1 MASRAREL
9 LDRSR
14 VLLDRS
20 RVAAAQFL
28 TAPPKHPGHAPAAGP
43 AFVELTRP
51 EPVAAPSGE
60 GVLAEICASVA
71 LRDLN
76 LLDQLLARLEE
87 LEAEEEDHHRLAELY
102 QLDHL
107 ATRLRRNAEN
117 LRVLA
122 GQDTADDAARA
133 TSVLDL
139 MRAAMSS
146 INHYAR
152 ITIGRVV
159 NLGVVGFAAED
170 LGRVLAELFD
180 NAANQSSPSSPVHV
194 SAHLTEQGSVLV
206 RIEDEGIGIPADRIG
221 DLNAR
226 LAAGGDLDDA
236 SARHMGLAVVAR
248 LAARHGVTVRLD
260 RRSPHG
266 TVATVLLPTGIVT
279 EHAEHAWSGTRTVF
293 GAGVRVA
300 EPPARGGAPD
310 DTVFGAGGRVA
321 EPPARGG
328 APDGAV
334 TAEPATAGNGREPAT
349 VGGLPR
355 RRAGTFSPG
364 TPEPLA
370 PRKPSPRPRPVA
382 EGTVGGTTANGLP
395 RRVPGSIRAAA
406 PEPPP
411 PPPPA
416 ADTAGHEQ
424 LLADLGAFA
433 DGEQAALAE
442 HRTRQDET
450 PGGTAS

>member
-28 TAPPKHPGHAPAAGP
+28 TAPPKHPAYPAAPAAGP
-43 AFVELTRP
+43 AITELSRP
-51 EPVAAPSGE
+51 VPATAPAGE

-87 LEAEEEDHHRLAELY
+87 LEAGEEDHHRLAELY

-139 MRAAMSS
+139 MREAMSS

-221 DLNAR
+221 DLNVR

-236 SARHMGLAVVAR
+236 AARHMGLAVVAR

-260 RRSPHG
+260 RRSPNG
-266 TVATVLLPTGIVT
+266 TVATVLLPTGVVT
-279 EHAEHAWSGTRTVF
+279 ELAEHAWSGTRTVTIEPVKA
-293 GAGVRVA
+293 GA
-300 EPPARGGAPD
+300 
-310 DTVFGAGGRVA
+310 
-321 EPPARGG
+321 
-328 APDGAV
+328 
-334 TAEPATAGNGREPAT
+334 GREPAA

-355 RRAGTFSPG
+355 RRSGTRPREQQ
-364 TPEPLA
+364 EPP
-370 PRKPSPRPRPVA
+370 PRKPSPRPRPVERA
-382 EGTVGGTTANGLP
+382 VGGTTANGLP
-395 RRVPGSIRAAA
+395 RRVPGSIRGAA

-411 PPPPA
+411 PPPPPA
-416 ADTAGHEQ
+416 RDTAASGHER

-442 HRTRQDET
+442 NRTRQDET
-450 PGGTAS
+450 PGGTAR

>member
-28 TAPPKHPGHAPAAGP
+28 TAPPKHPLYPAAPAAGP
-43 AFVELTRP
+43 AIAELP
-51 EPVAAPSGE
+51 VAVAAPAGE

-87 LEAEEEDHHRLAELY
+87 LEAGEEDHHRLAELY

-122 GQDTADDAARA
+122 GQDTAGGAVRA

-139 MRAAMSS
+139 VREAMSS

-206 RIEDEGIGIPADRIG
+206 RIEDEGIGIPADRVG

-236 SARHMGLAVVAR
+236 AARHMGLAVVAR

-260 RRSPHG
+260 RRTPRG
-266 TVATVLLPTGIVT
+266 TVATVLLPTGVVT
-279 EHAEHAWSGTRTVF
+279 ELAEPAWSGTRTVF
-293 GAGVRVA
+293 SSGVRVA
-300 EPPARGGAPD
+300 EPP
-310 DTVFGAGGRVA
+310 T
-321 EPPARGG
+321 RGG

-334 TAEPATAGNGREPAT
+334 TIEPAGVVREPAG

-355 RRAGTFSPG
+355 RRSGTLPREER
-364 TPEPLA
+364 EPA
-370 PRKPSPRPRPVA
+370 PRKPSPRPHPVERA
-382 EGTVGGTTANGLP
+382 AGGTTPNGLP
-395 RRVPGSIRAAA
+395 RRVPGSIRGAA

-416 ADTAGHEQ
+416 RETAASGHER

-442 HRTRQDET
+442 RRTRQDET
-450 PGGTAS
+450 PGGTAR

>member
-28 TAPPKHPGHAPAAGP
+28 TAPPKHPGYTPAAGP
-43 AFVELTRP
+43 ALAALTPPVTVP
-51 EPVAAPSGE
+51 EATTDDA
-60 GVLAEICASVA
+60 VLAEICASVA

-87 LEAEEEDHHRLAELY
+87 LEAGEEDHHRLAELY

-122 GQDTADDAARA
+122 GQETTDDAARA
-133 TSVLDL
+133 TSVLDV

-146 INHYAR
+146 IDHYAR
-152 ITIGRVV
+152 ITIGRTV

-180 NAANQSSPSSPVHV
+180 NAANQSSPSSPVNV

-206 RIEDEGIGIPADRIG
+206 RIEDEGIGIPADRIDG
-221 DLNAR
+221 LNAR
-226 LAAGGDLDDA
+226 LAAGGELDDA
-236 SARHMGLAVVAR
+236 AARHMGLAVVSR
-248 LAARHGVTVRLD
+248 LAARHDVTVRLD

-279 EHAEHAWSGTRTVF
+279 ELAENAWSGTRTVT
-293 GAGVRVA
+293 V
-300 EPPARGGAPD
+300 EP
-310 DTVFGAGGRVA
+310 VK
-321 EPPARGG
+321 
-328 APDGAV
+328 APDG
-334 TAEPATAGNGREPAT
+334 EPAA
-349 VGGLPR
+349 VGGPPR
-355 RRAGTFSPG
+355 RRPGTFPRE
-364 TPEPLA
+364 EPVTA
-370 PRKPSPRPRPVA
+370 IPRKPTPRPRPV
-382 EGTVGGTTANGLP
+382 EQTGGTTANGLP
-395 RRVPGSIRAAA
+395 RRVPGSIRGAA

-411 PPPPA
+411 PPPAPA
-416 ADTAGHEQ
+416 SPGSGHDQ

-433 DGEQAALAE
+433 DGERAALAE
-442 HRTRQDET
+442 NRSQQDET

>member
-28 TAPPKHPGHAPAAGP
+28 TAPPKHPGYAPAPGP
-43 AFVELTRP
+43 AIAQLTP
-51 EPVAAPSGE
+51 PVAASASSSDDA
-60 GVLAEICASVA
+60 VLAEICASVA

-87 LEAEEEDHHRLAELY
+87 LEAGEEDHHRLAELY

-122 GQDTADDAARA
+122 GQETADDAARA
-133 TSVLDL
+133 TSVLDV

-146 INHYAR
+146 IDHYAR

-180 NAANQSSPSSPVHV
+180 NAANQSSPSSPVNV

-206 RIEDEGIGIPADRIG
+206 RIEDEGIGIPADRIDG
-221 DLNAR
+221 LNAR

-236 SARHMGLAVVAR
+236 AARHMGLAVVSR
-248 LAARHGVTVRLD
+248 LAARHDFTVRLD

-279 EHAEHAWSGTRTVF
+279 ELAENAWSGTRTVTVEPVKAP
-293 GAGVRVA
+293 AG
-300 EPPARGGAPD
+300 
-310 DTVFGAGGRVA
+310 
-321 EPPARGG
+321 
-328 APDGAV
+328 
-334 TAEPATAGNGREPAT
+334 EPAS

-355 RRAGTFSPG
+355 RRPGTFPKE
-364 TPEPLA
+364 EPVRA
-370 PRKPSPRPRPVA
+370 VPRKPSPRPRPL
-382 EGTVGGTTANGLP
+382 EQTGGTTANGLP
-395 RRVPGSIRAAA
+395 RRVPGSIRGAA

-411 PPPPA
+411 PPPAAEPA
-416 ADTAGHEQ
+416 ANGHEQ

-433 DGEQAALAE
+433 DGERAALAE
-442 HRTRQDET
+442 NHRAQQDET

>member
-28 TAPPKHPGHAPAAGP
+28 TAPPKHPGYAPPAGP
-43 AFVELTRP
+43 AITELP
-51 EPVAAPSGE
+51 PPVAPGGE

-87 LEAEEEDHHRLAELY
+87 LEAGEEDHHRLAELY

-206 RIEDEGIGIPADRIG
+206 RIEDEGIGIPADRVG

-266 TVATVLLPTGIVT
+266 TVATVLLPTGVVT
-279 EHAEHAWSGTRTVF
+279 ELAEHAWSGTRTVS
-293 GAGVRVA
+293 V
-300 EPPARGGAPD
+300 
-310 DTVFGAGGRVA
+310 
-321 EPPARGG
+321 RGG
-328 APDGAV
+328 APDGA
-334 TAEPATAGNGREPAT
+334 AAGEPGQGGHEPAAT
-349 VGGLPR
+349 GELPR
-355 RRAGTFSPG
+355 RRGRD
-364 TPEPLA
+364 EPA
-370 PRKPSPRPRPVA
+370 PAPLRPTPRPRPVERA
-382 EGTVGGTTANGLP
+382 VGGTTANGLP
-395 RRVPGSIRAAA
+395 RRVPGSIRGAA
-406 PEPPP
+406 PEPAPPP
-411 PPPPA
+411 PPPPGDGPA
-416 ADTAGHEQ
+416 AGHEQ

-450 PGGTAS
+450 PGGTTR

>member
-20 RVAAAQFL
+20 RVAAAQYL
-28 TAPPKHPGHAPAAGP
+28 TAPPKHPQHGAPGYAPAEYVPAAGP
-43 AFVELTRP
+43 AIAELSRP
-51 EPVAAPSGE
+51 GASPTAGEP
-60 GVLAEICASVA
+60 VLAEICASVA

-87 LEAEEEDHHRLAELY
+87 LEAGEEDHHRLAELY

-117 LRVLA
+117 LRVLS
-122 GQDTADDAARA
+122 GQESADDAARA
-133 TSVLDL
+133 TSLLDL
-139 MRAAMSS
+139 MREAMSS
-146 INHYAR
+146 IDHYAR

-206 RIEDEGIGIPADRIG
+206 RVEDEGIGIPAERISG
-221 DLNAR
+221 LNTR
-226 LAAGGDLDDA
+226 LAAGGELDHGA
-236 SARHMGLAVVAR
+236 ARHMGLAVVAR
-248 LAARHGVTVRLD
+248 LAARHDVTVRLD

-279 EHAEHAWSGTRTVF
+279 EPAERAWSGTRTV
-293 GAGVRVA
+293 
-300 EPPARGGAPD
+300 
-310 DTVFGAGGRVA
+310 
-321 EPPARGG
+321 
-328 APDGAV
+328 
-334 TAEPATAGNGREPAT
+334 TAEPAAAAETNGEPVTA
-349 VGGLPR
+349 GGLPR
-355 RRAGTFSPG
+355 RRPG
-364 TPEPLA
+364 AFPREEPAAPAARTPA
-370 PRKPSPRPRPVA
+370 PRPRPV
-382 EGTVGGTTANGLP
+382 EQPSGGTTANGLP
-395 RRVPGSIRAAA
+395 RRVPGSIRGAA

-411 PPPPA
+411 PPPA
-416 ADTAGHEQ
+416 T
-424 LLADLGAFA
+424 GA
-433 DGEQAALAE
+433 
-442 HRTRQDET
+442 
-450 PGGTAS
+450 

>member
-1 MASRAREL
+1 MVSRARDI

-28 TAPPKHPGHAPAAGP
+28 TAPPKHPQSGAPEYAPAPGP
-43 AFVELTRP
+43 AIAELSRP
-51 EPVAAPSGE
+51 EAPSPAAE
-60 GVLAEICASVA
+60 AVLAEICASVA

-76 LLDQLLARLEE
+76 LLDQLLARLED
-87 LEAEEEDHHRLAELY
+87 LESGEEDHHRLAELY

-122 GQDTADDAARA
+122 GQETADAAARA
-133 TSVLDL
+133 TSLLDL
-139 MRAAMSS
+139 MREAMSS
-146 INHYAR
+146 IDHYAR

-180 NAANQSSPSSPVHV
+180 NAANQSSPSSPVHI

-206 RIEDEGIGIPADRIG
+206 RIEDEGIGIPAERVAG
-221 DLNAR
+221 LNTR

-236 SARHMGLAVVAR
+236 AARHMGLAVVAR
-248 LAARHGVTVRLD
+248 LAARHDVTVRLD

-279 EHAEHAWSGTRTVF
+279 ELAENAWSGTRTVTVEPVKADDDERVVI
-293 GAGVRVA
+293 AG
-300 EPPARGGAPD
+300 
-310 DTVFGAGGRVA
+310 T
-321 EPPARGG
+321 
-328 APDGAV
+328 
-334 TAEPATAGNGREPAT
+334 
-349 VGGLPR
+349 LPR
-355 RRAGTFSPG
+355 RRPG
-364 TPEPLA
+364 AFPREEPA
-370 PRKPSPRPRPVA
+370 APVPRKPSPRPRPA
-382 EGTVGGTTANGLP
+382 GPGGGVTANGLP
-395 RRVPGSIRAAA
+395 RRVPGSIRGAA

-411 PPPPA
+411 PPPAPA
-416 ADTAGHEQ
+416 EDRGHEQ
-424 LLADLGAFA
+424 LLADLGAFTE
-433 DGEQAALAE
+433 GEQAALADNRFP
-442 HRTRQDET
+442 HDET
-450 PGGTAS
+450 PGGPTP

>member
-28 TAPPKHPGHAPAAGP
+28 TAPPKHPGYPAAPPAGP
-43 AFVELTRP
+43 AYVELTRP

-87 LEAEEEDHHRLAELY
+87 LEAGEEDHHRLAELY

-139 MRAAMSS
+139 MREAMSS

-159 NLGVVGFAAED
+159 NLGIVGFAAED

-206 RIEDEGIGIPADRIG
+206 RIEDEGIGIPAERIG

-236 SARHMGLAVVAR
+236 AARHMGLAVVAR
-248 LAARHGVTVRLD
+248 LAARHDVTVRLA

-279 EHAEHAWSGTRTVF
+279 EIAEHAWSGTRTVTF
-293 GAGVRVA
+293 
-300 EPPARGGAPD
+300 EPVKPA
-310 DTVFGAGGRVA
+310 AGGEPVA
-321 EPPARGG
+321 VG
-328 APDGAV
+328 A
-334 TAEPATAGNGREPAT
+334 
-349 VGGLPR
+349 LPR
-355 RRAGTFSPG
+355 RRPG
-364 TPEPLA
+364 AVPRETPA
-370 PRKPSPRPRPVA
+370 PRKPSPRPRPVERA
-382 EGTVGGTTANGLP
+382 AGGTTPSGLP
-395 RRVPGSIRAAA
+395 RRVPGSIRGAA

-411 PPPPA
+411 PPPSPPA
-416 ADTAGHEQ
+416 EDTTGHDR

-433 DGEQAALAE
+433 DGERAALAE
-442 HRTRQDET
+442 NHRAQQDET

>member
-20 RVAAAQFL
+20 RVAAAQYL
-28 TAPPKHPGHAPAAGP
+28 TAPPKHPGYAPAPAAGP

-51 EPVAAPSGE
+51 EPVAAPSGD

-87 LEAEEEDHHRLAELY
+87 LEAGEEDHHRLAELY

-139 MRAAMSS
+139 MREAMSS

-236 SARHMGLAVVAR
+236 AARHMGLAVVAR

-266 TVATVLLPTGIVT
+266 TVATVLLPTGVVT
-279 EHAEHAWSGTRTVF
+279 ELADHAWSGTRTVTVEPVEA
-293 GAGVRVA
+293 GAGA
-300 EPPARGGAPD
+300 
-310 DTVFGAGGRVA
+310 
-321 EPPARGG
+321 
-328 APDGAV
+328 
-334 TAEPATAGNGREPAT
+334 GREPAT

-355 RRAGTFSPG
+355 RRAGTFPRETSA
-364 TPEPLA
+364 PLT
-370 PRKPSPRPRPVA
+370 PRKPSPLPRPVA
-382 EGTVGGTTANGLP
+382 GTVGGITANGLP
-395 RRVPGSIRAAA
+395 RRVPGSIRGAA

-411 PPPPA
+411 APPPPSG
-416 ADTAGHEQ
+416 DPAGHER

-433 DGEQAALAE
+433 DGERAALAE
-442 HRTRQDET
+442 NRTRQDET
-450 PGGTAS
+450 PGGTAP

>member
-20 RVAAAQFL
+20 RVAAAQYL

-43 AFVELTRP
+43 AIAQLTP
-51 EPVAAPSGE
+51 PVVAGPAPADDA
-60 GVLAEICASVA
+60 VLAEICASVA

-87 LEAEEEDHHRLAELY
+87 LEAGEEDHHRLAELY

-122 GQDTADDAARA
+122 GQETADDAARA
-133 TSVLDL
+133 TTVLDV

-146 INHYAR
+146 IDHYAR

-180 NAANQSSPSSPVHV
+180 NAANQSSPSSPVNV

-206 RIEDEGIGIPADRIG
+206 RIEDEGIGIPADRIDG
-221 DLNAR
+221 LNAR

-236 SARHMGLAVVAR
+236 AARHMGLAVVSR
-248 LAARHGVTVRLD
+248 LAARHEVTVRLD

-279 EHAEHAWSGTRTVF
+279 ELAENAWSGTRTVT
-293 GAGVRVA
+293 V
-300 EPPARGGAPD
+300 EPVPAPEG
-310 DTVFGAGGRVA
+310 
-321 EPPARGG
+321 
-328 APDGAV
+328 
-334 TAEPATAGNGREPAT
+334 EPAA

-355 RRAGTFSPG
+355 RRPG
-364 TPEPLA
+364 AFPAAEEPVRA
-370 PRKPSPRPRPVA
+370 VPRKPSPRPRPL
-382 EGTVGGTTANGLP
+382 ETGGTTANGLP
-395 RRVPGSIRAAA
+395 RRVPGSIRGAA

-411 PPPPA
+411 PPPAAEPA
-416 ADTAGHEQ
+416 ANGHEQ

-433 DGEQAALAE
+433 DGERAALAE
-442 HRTRQDET
+442 NHRAQQDET

>member
-28 TAPPKHPGHAPAAGP
+28 TAPPKHPGYPAAPAAGP

-51 EPVAAPSGE
+51 APVAAPSGE

-76 LLDQLLARLEE
+76 LVDQLLARLEE
-87 LEAEEEDHHRLAELY
+87 LEAGEEDHHRLAELY

-122 GQDTADDAARA
+122 GQDTTDDAARA

-139 MRAAMSS
+139 MREAMSS

-159 NLGVVGFAAED
+159 NLGIVGFAAED

-206 RIEDEGIGIPADRIG
+206 RIEDEGIGIPADRVG

-236 SARHMGLAVVAR
+236 AARHMGLAVVAR

-279 EHAEHAWSGTRTVF
+279 ELAEHAWSGTRTVTF
-293 GAGVRVA
+293 EPVKVGASGEPVA
-300 EPPARGGAPD
+300 
-310 DTVFGAGGRVA
+310 
-321 EPPARGG
+321 
-328 APDGAV
+328 
-334 TAEPATAGNGREPAT
+334 

-355 RRAGTFSPG
+355 RRPG
-364 TPEPLA
+364 AFPRETPV
-370 PRKPSPRPRPVA
+370 PRKPSPRPRPVERA
-382 EGTVGGTTANGLP
+382 AGGTTPSGLP
-395 RRVPGSIRAAA
+395 RRVPGSIRGAA

-411 PPPPA
+411 PPPPGR
-416 ADTAGHEQ
+416 DTSASGHER

-433 DGEQAALAE
+433 DGERAALAE
-442 HRTRQDET
+442 NRTQQDET
-450 PGGTAS
+450 PGGTTS

>member
-20 RVAAAQFL
+20 RVAAAQYL
-28 TAPPKHPGHAPAAGP
+28 TAPPKHPGHLPPAGP

-51 EPVAAPSGE
+51 EPVAAPAGE

-87 LEAEEEDHHRLAELY
+87 LEAGEEDHHRLAELY

-122 GQDTADDAARA
+122 GQDTAGDAARA

-139 MRAAMSS
+139 MREAMSS

-221 DLNAR
+221 DLNER

-248 LAARHGVTVRLD
+248 LAARHGATVRLD

-266 TVATVLLPTGIVT
+266 TVATVLLPTGVVT
-279 EHAEHAWSGTRTVF
+279 ELAEHAWSGTRTVAVEPVKS
-293 GAGVRVA
+293 GA
-300 EPPARGGAPD
+300 
-310 DTVFGAGGRVA
+310 
-321 EPPARGG
+321 
-328 APDGAV
+328 
-334 TAEPATAGNGREPAT
+334 GREPTT

-355 RRAGTFSPG
+355 RRAGAFPRE
-364 TPEPLA
+364 TPEPVA
-370 PRKPSPRPRPVA
+370 VRKPSPRPRPVEA
-382 EGTVGGTTANGLP
+382 TAGGTTANGLP
-395 RRVPGSIRAAA
+395 RRVPGSIRGAA

-411 PPPPA
+411 PPPSPPA
-416 ADTAGHEQ
+416 EGAAGHER

-442 HRTRQDET
+442 NRTRQDET
-450 PGGTAS
+450 PGGTAR

>member
-20 RVAAAQFL
+20 RVAAAQYL
-28 TAPPKHPGHAPAAGP
+28 TAPPKHPVQTPAAGP
-43 AFVELTRP
+43 ALAQLP
-51 EPVAAPSGE
+51 PPAPVAVPEAPADDA
-60 GVLAEICASVA
+60 VLAEICASVA

-87 LEAEEEDHHRLAELY
+87 LEAGEEDHHRLAELY

-122 GQDTADDAARA
+122 GQETADDAARA
-133 TSVLDL
+133 TSLLDV

-146 INHYAR
+146 IDHYAR

-180 NAANQSSPSSPVHV
+180 NAANQSSPSSPVNV

-206 RIEDEGIGIPADRIG
+206 RIEDEGIGIPADRVDG
-221 DLNAR
+221 LNAR
-226 LAAGGDLDDA
+226 LAAGGELDDA
-236 SARHMGLAVVAR
+236 AARHMGLAVVSR
-248 LAARHGVTVRLD
+248 LAARHDVTVRLD

-279 EHAEHAWSGTRTVF
+279 ELAENAWSGTRTVT
-293 GAGVRVA
+293 V
-300 EPPARGGAPD
+300 EPVKAP
-310 DTVFGAGGRVA
+310 VG
-321 EPPARGG
+321 
-328 APDGAV
+328 
-334 TAEPATAGNGREPAT
+334 EPATA
-349 VGGLPR
+349 GGLPR
-355 RRAGTFSPG
+355 RRPGTFPREEPV
-364 TPEPLA
+364 TPI
-370 PRKPSPRPRPVA
+370 PRRPTPRPRPV
-382 EGTVGGTTANGLP
+382 EQTGGTTANGLP
-395 RRVPGSIRAAA
+395 RRVPGSIRGAA
-406 PEPPP
+406 
-411 PPPPA
+411 
-416 ADTAGHEQ
+416 
-424 LLADLGAFA
+424 
-433 DGEQAALAE
+433 
-442 HRTRQDET
+442 
-450 PGGTAS
+450 

>member
-28 TAPPKHPGHAPAAGP
+28 TAPPKHPGYAPAAGP

-51 EPVAAPSGE
+51 EPVAPPSGE

-87 LEAEEEDHHRLAELY
+87 LEAGEEDHHRLAELY

-122 GQDTADDAARA
+122 GQDTADGAARA

-139 MRAAMSS
+139 MREAMSS

-226 LAAGGDLDDA
+226 LEAGGDLDDA
-236 SARHMGLAVVAR
+236 AARHMGLAVVAR

-266 TVATVLLPTGIVT
+266 TVATVLLPTGVVT
-279 EHAEHAWSGTRTVF
+279 ELAEHAWSGTRTVTIEP
-293 GAGVRVA
+293 VA
-300 EPPARGGAPD
+300 P
-310 DTVFGAGGRVA
+310 
-321 EPPARGG
+321 
-328 APDGAV
+328 
-334 TAEPATAGNGREPAT
+334 GREPAAA
-349 VGGLPR
+349 GGLPH
-355 RRAGTFSPG
+355 RRAAAFPRED
-364 TPEPLA
+364 PDAA
-370 PRKPSPRPRPVA
+370 PRGKPSPRPRPQPVERA
-382 EGTVGGTTANGLP
+382 AGGTTANGLP
-395 RRVPGSIRAAA
+395 RRVPGSIRGAA

-411 PPPPA
+411 PPPAPA
-416 ADTAGHEQ
+416 PDAAGHER

-442 HRTRQDET
+442 NRTRQDET
-450 PGGTAS
+450 PGGTAR

>member
-28 TAPPKHPGHAPAAGP
+28 TAPPKHPGYAPPPGPALAELTPPVEPAAAPP
-43 AFVELTRP
+43 AGDP
-51 EPVAAPSGE
+51 
-60 GVLAEICASVA
+60 VLAEICASVA

-76 LLDQLLARLEE
+76 LLDQLLSRLEE

-122 GQDTADDAARA
+122 GQETADDAARA
-133 TSVLDL
+133 TSVLDV

-146 INHYAR
+146 IDHYAR

-180 NAANQSSPSSPVHV
+180 NAANQSSPSSPVNV

-206 RIEDEGIGIPADRIG
+206 RIEDEGIGIPADRVDG
-221 DLNAR
+221 LNAR

-236 SARHMGLAVVAR
+236 AARHMGLAVVSR
-248 LAARHGVTVRLD
+248 LAARHDVTVRLD

-279 EHAEHAWSGTRTVF
+279 ELAENAWSGTRTVTVEPVKAA
-293 GAGVRVA
+293 AG
-300 EPPARGGAPD
+300 EPVG
-310 DTVFGAGGRVA
+310 
-321 EPPARGG
+321 
-328 APDGAV
+328 
-334 TAEPATAGNGREPAT
+334 

-355 RRAGTFSPG
+355 RRPG
-364 TPEPLA
+364 AFPREEPLTPV
-370 PRKPSPRPRPVA
+370 PRKPSPRPRPI
-382 EGTVGGTTANGLP
+382 EQTGGTTANGLP
-395 RRVPGSIRAAA
+395 RRVPGSIRGAA

-411 PPPPA
+411 PPA
-416 ADTAGHEQ
+416 SDGGSGHDR

-433 DGEQAALAE
+433 DGERAARAE
-442 HRTRQDET
+442 NNHSQQDET
-450 PGGTAS
+450 SGGTAS

>member
-20 RVAAAQFL
+20 RVAAAQYL
-28 TAPPKHPGHAPAAGP
+28 TAPPKHPEHPGYAPAAGP
-43 AFVELTRP
+43 ALTQLA
-51 EPVAAPSGE
+51 PVVVPAAPADE
-60 GVLAEICASVA
+60 AVLAEICASVA

-87 LEAEEEDHHRLAELY
+87 LEAGEEDHHRLAELY

-122 GQDTADDAARA
+122 GQETADDAARA
-133 TSVLDL
+133 TSVVDV

-146 INHYAR
+146 IDHYAR

-180 NAANQSSPSSPVHV
+180 NAANQSSPSSPVNV

-206 RIEDEGIGIPADRIG
+206 RIEDDGIGIPADRVDG
-221 DLNAR
+221 LNAR
-226 LAAGGDLDDA
+226 LAAGGELDDA
-236 SARHMGLAVVAR
+236 AARHMGLAVVSR
-248 LAARHGVTVRLD
+248 LAARHDVTVRLD

-279 EHAEHAWSGTRTVF
+279 ELAENAWSGTRTV
-293 GAGVRVA
+293 AGSGDRVA
-300 EPPARGGAPD
+300 KPPARGEAQG
-310 DTVFGAGGRVA
+310 
-321 EPPARGG
+321 
-328 APDGAV
+328 GAV
-334 TAEPATAGNGREPAT
+334 TGEPVKAAAGEPAAA
-349 VGGLPR
+349 GGLPR
-355 RRAGTFSPG
+355 RRPGTFPQE
-364 TPEPLA
+364 EPVTA
-370 PRKPSPRPRPVA
+370 IPRKPTPRPRPV
-382 EGTVGGTTANGLP
+382 EQTGGTTANGLP
-395 RRVPGSIRAAA
+395 RRVPGSIRGAA

-411 PPPPA
+411 TPPA
-416 ADTAGHEQ
+416 PASPAGHDR

-433 DGEQAALAE
+433 DGERAALAE
-442 HRTRQDET
+442 NNRSSQDET

>member
-28 TAPPKHPGHAPAAGP
+28 TAPPKHPVAAAAPAAGP
-43 AFVELTRP
+43 AMAELSRP
-51 EPVAAPSGE
+51 VSATAPAEE

-87 LEAEEEDHHRLAELY
+87 LEAGEEDHHRLAELY
-102 QLDHL
+102 HLDHL

-139 MRAAMSS
+139 MREAMSS

-221 DLNAR
+221 NLNVR
-226 LAAGGDLDDA
+226 LAAGGELDDA
-236 SARHMGLAVVAR
+236 AARHMGLAVVAR

-260 RRSPHG
+260 RRSPNG
-266 TVATVLLPTGIVT
+266 TVATVLLPTGVVT
-279 EHAEHAWSGTRTVF
+279 ELAEHAWSGTRTVTIEP
-293 GAGVRVA
+293 VKA
-300 EPPARGGAPD
+300 EA
-310 DTVFGAGGRVA
+310 
-321 EPPARGG
+321 
-328 APDGAV
+328 
-334 TAEPATAGNGREPAT
+334 GREPAA
-349 VGGLPR
+349 VGGPPR
-355 RRAGTFSPG
+355 RRSGTLPR
-364 TPEPLA
+364 EPREQQDLP
-370 PRKPSPRPRPVA
+370 PRKPSPRPRPVERA
-382 EGTVGGTTANGLP
+382 VGGTTPNGLP
-395 RRVPGSIRAAA
+395 RRVPGSIRGAA

-411 PPPPA
+411 PPPPPGR
-416 ADTAGHEQ
+416 DTAASGHDR

-442 HRTRQDET
+442 NRTRQDET
-450 PGGTAS
+450 PGGTAP

>member
-20 RVAAAQFL
+20 RVAAAQYL
-28 TAPPKHPGHAPAAGP
+28 TAPPKHPAHPPAAGP
-43 AFVELTRP
+43 ALAQLP
-51 EPVAAPSGE
+51 PPAPVAVPEAPADDA
-60 GVLAEICASVA
+60 VLAEICASVA

-87 LEAEEEDHHRLAELY
+87 LEAGEEDHHRLAELY

-122 GQDTADDAARA
+122 GQETADDAARA
-133 TSVLDL
+133 TSLLDV

-146 INHYAR
+146 IDHYAR

-180 NAANQSSPSSPVHV
+180 NAANQSSPSSPVNV

-206 RIEDEGIGIPADRIG
+206 RIEDEGIGIPADRVDG
-221 DLNAR
+221 LNAR
-226 LAAGGDLDDA
+226 LAAGGELDDA
-236 SARHMGLAVVAR
+236 AARHMGLAVVSR
-248 LAARHGVTVRLD
+248 LAARHDVTVRLD

-279 EHAEHAWSGTRTVF
+279 ELAENAWSGTRTVTVEPVKAP
-293 GAGVRVA
+293 AG
-300 EPPARGGAPD
+300 
-310 DTVFGAGGRVA
+310 
-321 EPPARGG
+321 
-328 APDGAV
+328 
-334 TAEPATAGNGREPAT
+334 EPATA
-349 VGGLPR
+349 GGLPR
-355 RRAGTFSPG
+355 RRPG
-364 TPEPLA
+364 AFPREEPVTPI
-370 PRKPSPRPRPVA
+370 PRRPTPRPRPV
-382 EGTVGGTTANGLP
+382 EQTGGTTANGLP
-395 RRVPGSIRAAA
+395 RRVPGSIRGAA

-411 PPPPA
+411 SPPA
-416 ADTAGHEQ
+416 PASPGTGHDQ

-433 DGEQAALAE
+433 DGERAALAE
-442 HRTRQDET
+442 NRSQQDET

>member
-20 RVAAAQFL
+20 RVAAAQYL
-28 TAPPKHPGHAPAAGP
+28 TAPPKHPGYPAEPAPGPALVQLQPSVPAA
-43 AFVELTRP
+43 VP
-51 EPVAAPSGE
+51 EADDA
-60 GVLAEICASVA
+60 VLAEICASVA

-87 LEAEEEDHHRLAELY
+87 LEAGEEDHHRLAELY

-122 GQDTADDAARA
+122 GQETADDAARA
-133 TSVLDL
+133 TTVLDV

-146 INHYAR
+146 IDHYAR

-180 NAANQSSPSSPVHV
+180 NAANQSSPSSPVNV

-206 RIEDEGIGIPADRIG
+206 RIEDEGIGIPADRVDG
-221 DLNAR
+221 LNRR

-236 SARHMGLAVVAR
+236 AARHMGLAVVSR
-248 LAARHGVTVRLD
+248 LAARHDVTVRLD

-279 EHAEHAWSGTRTVF
+279 ELTEHAWSGTRTVF
-293 GAGVRVA
+293 GSGARVA
-300 EPPARGGAPD
+300 KPPSRGEAPD
-310 DTVFGAGGRVA
+310 V
-321 EPPARGG
+321 
-328 APDGAV
+328 AV
-334 TAEPATAGNGREPAT
+334 TVEPVKAPAGEPATA
-349 VGGLPR
+349 GGLPR
-355 RRAGTFSPG
+355 RRPG
-364 TPEPLA
+364 AFPREEPVTPI
-370 PRKPSPRPRPVA
+370 PRKPSPRPRPL
-382 EGTVGGTTANGLP
+382 EQTGGTTANGLP
-395 RRVPGSIRAAA
+395 RRVPGSIRGAA

-411 PPPPA
+411 PPPAPA
-416 ADTAGHEQ
+416 SPGSGHDQ

-433 DGEQAALAE
+433 DGERAALAE
-442 HRTRQDET
+442 HRSQQDET

>member
-28 TAPPKHPGHAPAAGP
+28 TAPPKHPGYAPPAGPAIAELTPLEPPAAPAAG
-43 AFVELTRP
+43 
-51 EPVAAPSGE
+51 GE

-87 LEAEEEDHHRLAELY
+87 LEAGEEDHHRLAELY

-122 GQDTADDAARA
+122 GQDTADDTARA

-139 MRAAMSS
+139 MREAMSS

-206 RIEDEGIGIPADRIG
+206 RIEDEGIGIPADRVG

-266 TVATVLLPTGIVT
+266 TVATVLLPSGVVT
-279 EHAEHAWSGTRTVF
+279 ELAEHAWSGTRTVTI
-293 GAGVRVA
+293 
-300 EPPARGGAPD
+300 EPVKG
-310 DTVFGAGGRVA
+310 
-321 EPPARGG
+321 
-328 APDGAV
+328 
-334 TAEPATAGNGREPAT
+334 GREPAAA
-349 VGGLPR
+349 GGLPR
-355 RRAGTFSPG
+355 RRAGTFPRE
-364 TPEPLA
+364 TPEPA
-370 PRKPSPRPRPVA
+370 GPRKPSPRPRPV
-382 EGTVGGTTANGLP
+382 ESTVGGTTANGLP
-395 RRVPGSIRAAA
+395 RRVPGSIRGAA

-411 PPPPA
+411 PPPPPA
-416 ADTAGHEQ
+416 GNTAAGHEQ

-450 PGGTAS
+450 PGGTTR

>member
-28 TAPPKHPGHAPAAGP
+28 TAPPKHPGYTPAAGP
-43 AFVELTRP
+43 AIAELTV
-51 EPVAAPSGE
+51 PVPAPAPDGE

-87 LEAEEEDHHRLAELY
+87 LEAGEEDHHRLAELY

-133 TSVLDL
+133 TSLLDL
-139 MRAAMSS
+139 MREAMSS

-206 RIEDEGIGIPADRIG
+206 RIEDEGIGIPADRVG

-266 TVATVLLPTGIVT
+266 TVATVLLPTGVVT
-279 EHAEHAWSGTRTVF
+279 ELAEHAWSGTRTVTI
-293 GAGVRVA
+293 
-300 EPPARGGAPD
+300 EPVKG
-310 DTVFGAGGRVA
+310 
-321 EPPARGG
+321 
-328 APDGAV
+328 
-334 TAEPATAGNGREPAT
+334 GREPAT
-349 VGGLPR
+349 AAGLPR
-355 RRAGTFSPG
+355 RRSGTLSRE
-364 TPEPLA
+364 EPA
-370 PRKPSPRPRPVA
+370 ARRPSPRPRPVERA
-382 EGTVGGTTANGLP
+382 VGGTTANGLP
-395 RRVPGSIRAAA
+395 RRVPGSIRGAA
-406 PEPPP
+406 PEPAPP
-411 PPPPA
+411 PSDGGNPA
-416 ADTAGHEQ
+416 SGHER

-442 HRTRQDET
+442 NRTRQDET
-450 PGGTAS
+450 PGGTTR

>member
-28 TAPPKHPGHAPAAGP
+28 TAPPKHPGYAPPAGP

-51 EPVAAPSGE
+51 EPVAAPDGE

-87 LEAEEEDHHRLAELY
+87 LEAGEEDHHRLAELY

-122 GQDTADDAARA
+122 GQDTAGDAARA

-139 MRAAMSS
+139 MREAMSS

-236 SARHMGLAVVAR
+236 AARHMGLAVVAR

-266 TVATVLLPTGIVT
+266 TVATVLLPTGVVT
-279 EHAEHAWSGTRTVF
+279 ELAEHAWSGTRTV
-293 GAGVRVA
+293 
-300 EPPARGGAPD
+300 
-310 DTVFGAGGRVA
+310 
-321 EPPARGG
+321 
-328 APDGAV
+328 
-334 TAEPATAGNGREPAT
+334 TAEPVKTGASREPAT

-355 RRAGTFSPG
+355 RRAGTFPRE
-364 TPEPLA
+364 TPETSEPPVA
-370 PRKPSPRPRPVA
+370 RKPSPRPRPV
-382 EGTVGGTTANGLP
+382 EGTVGGLTANGLP
-395 RRVPGSIRAAA
+395 RRVPGSIRGAA

-411 PPPPA
+411 PSPPPA
-416 ADTAGHEQ
+416 GDAAAGHER

-442 HRTRQDET
+442 NHTRQDET
-450 PGGTAS
+450 PGGTAR

>member
-28 TAPPKHPGHAPAAGP
+28 TAPPKHPGYAPPAGP

-87 LEAEEEDHHRLAELY
+87 LEAGEEDHHRLAELY

-139 MRAAMSS
+139 MREAMSS

-206 RIEDEGIGIPADRIG
+206 RIEDEGIGIPADRVG

-236 SARHMGLAVVAR
+236 AARHMGLAVVAR

-266 TVATVLLPTGIVT
+266 TVATVLLPTGVVT
-279 EHAEHAWSGTRTVF
+279 ELAEHAWSGTRTVS
-293 GAGVRVA
+293 GPGVRGV
-300 EPPARGGAPD
+300 EPPTGGGA
-310 DTVFGAGGRVA
+310 A
-321 EPPARGG
+321 
-328 APDGAV
+328 DGDV
-334 TAEPATAGNGREPAT
+334 TAEPAEGGREPAT

-355 RRAGTFSPG
+355 RRAGTFPRE
-364 TPEPLA
+364 TQEPPA
-370 PRKPSPRPRPVA
+370 PPRKPSPRPRPITA
-382 EGTVGGTTANGLP
+382 GTVGGITANGLP
-395 RRVPGSIRAAA
+395 RRVPGSIRGAA

-411 PPPPA
+411 PPPPPA
-416 ADTAGHEQ
+416 GETTASGHER

-442 HRTRQDET
+442 NRARQDET
-450 PGGTAS
+450 PGGTAR

>member
-20 RVAAAQFL
+20 RVAAAQYL
-28 TAPPKHPGHAPAAGP
+28 TAPPRHPQAGTPEYAPPAGP
-43 AFVELTRP
+43 AIAELSRP
-51 EPVAAPSGE
+51 EPHPASPAEE

-76 LLDQLLARLEE
+76 LVDQLLARLEE
-87 LEAEEEDHHRLAELY
+87 LEAGEEDHHRLAELY

-133 TSVLDL
+133 TSMLDL
-139 MRAAMSS
+139 MREAMSS
-146 INHYAR
+146 IDHYAR

-206 RIEDEGIGIPADRIG
+206 RIEDEGIGIPAERVAG
-221 DLNAR
+221 LNTR

-236 SARHMGLAVVAR
+236 AARHMGLAVVAR
-248 LAARHGVTVRLD
+248 LAARHDVTVRLD

-279 EHAEHAWSGTRTVF
+279 ELADRAWSGTRTVTAAPAVP
-293 GAGVRVA
+293 AGSNG
-300 EPPARGGAPD
+300 EP
-310 DTVFGAGGRVA
+310 V
-321 EPPARGG
+321 
-328 APDGAV
+328 
-334 TAEPATAGNGREPAT
+334 T

-355 RRAGTFSPG
+355 RRPGTFPG
-364 TPEPLA
+364 EEPA
-370 PRKPSPRPRPVA
+370 PTPRKPTPRPRPVEQA
-382 EGTVGGTTANGLP
+382 GGTTANGLP
-395 RRVPGSIRAAA
+395 RRVPGSIRGAA

-411 PPPPA
+411 PPPAPA
-416 ADTAGHEQ
+416 VGSGHDRF
-424 LLADLGAFA
+424 LADLGAFA

-442 HRTRQDET
+442 NRTKNRTENDET
-450 PGGTAS
+450 PGGSAS

>member
-28 TAPPKHPGHAPAAGP
+28 TAPPKHPGYTAAPAAGP
-43 AFVELTRP
+43 AFAELTRP
-51 EPVAAPSGE
+51 APVAAPPGE

-87 LEAEEEDHHRLAELY
+87 LEAGEEDHHRLAELY

-139 MRAAMSS
+139 MREAMSS

-159 NLGVVGFAAED
+159 NLGLVGFAAED

-206 RIEDEGIGIPADRIG
+206 RIEDEGIGIPADRVG

-236 SARHMGLAVVAR
+236 AARHMGLAVVAR

-266 TVATVLLPTGIVT
+266 TVATVLLPTGILT
-279 EHAEHAWSGTRTVF
+279 ELAEHAWSGTRTVTF
-293 GAGVRVA
+293 
-300 EPPARGGAPD
+300 EP
-310 DTVFGAGGRVA
+310 VKVGAGGEPVA
-321 EPPARGG
+321 VG
-328 APDGAV
+328 A
-334 TAEPATAGNGREPAT
+334 
-349 VGGLPR
+349 LPR
-355 RRAGTFSPG
+355 RRPGTFPR
-364 TPEPLA
+364 EA
-370 PRKPSPRPRPVA
+370 AVPRKPGPRPRPVERA
-382 EGTVGGTTANGLP
+382 AGGTTPSGLP
-395 RRVPGSIRAAA
+395 RRVPGSIRGAA

-411 PPPPA
+411 PPGP
-416 ADTAGHEQ
+416 DTSASGHER

-433 DGEQAALAE
+433 DGERAALE
-442 HRTRQDET
+442 ENRTQQDET
-450 PGGTAS
+450 PGGTTS

>member
-28 TAPPKHPGHAPAAGP
+28 TAPPKHPGYAPPAGP

-51 EPVAAPSGE
+51 EPVAAPSGEDAPSGE

-87 LEAEEEDHHRLAELY
+87 LEAGEEDHHRLAELY

-122 GQDTADDAARA
+122 GQDTAGDAARA

-139 MRAAMSS
+139 MREAMSS

-266 TVATVLLPTGIVT
+266 TVATVLLPTGVVT
-279 EHAEHAWSGTRTVF
+279 ELAEHAWSGTRTVTVEPVKT
-293 GAGVRVA
+293 GAG
-300 EPPARGGAPD
+300 P
-310 DTVFGAGGRVA
+310 
-321 EPPARGG
+321 
-328 APDGAV
+328 
-334 TAEPATAGNGREPAT
+334 EPAT

-355 RRAGTFSPG
+355 RRAGTFPRES
-364 TPEPLA
+364 PEPLTA
-370 PRKPSPRPRPVA
+370 RKPSPRPRPV
-382 EGTVGGTTANGLP
+382 EGTVGGITANGLP
-395 RRVPGSIRAAA
+395 RRVPGSIRGAA

-411 PPPPA
+411 PPPAPA
-416 ADTAGHEQ
+416 EDAAGHER

-442 HRTRQDET
+442 NRTRHDET
-450 PGGTAS
+450 PGGTAR

>member
-20 RVAAAQFL
+20 RVAAGQFL
-28 TAPPKHPGHAPAAGP
+28 TAPPKHSGHAPPAGP
-43 AFVELTRP
+43 AFVELTQP
-51 EPVAAPSGE
+51 EPVVAPDGE

-76 LLDQLLARLEE
+76 LVDQLLARLED
-87 LEAEEEDHHRLAELY
+87 LEAGEEDHHRLAELY

-122 GQDTADDAARA
+122 GQDTAGDAARA

-139 MRAAMSS
+139 MREAMSS

-236 SARHMGLAVVAR
+236 AARHMGLAVVAR

-279 EHAEHAWSGTRTVF
+279 ELAEHAWSGTRTVF
-293 GAGVRVA
+293 GSGVRVA
-300 EPPARGGAPD
+300 EPP
-310 DTVFGAGGRVA
+310 T
-321 EPPARGG
+321 RGG
-328 APDGAV
+328 APDGTV
-334 TAEPATAGNGREPAT
+334 TVEPVKAGAGREPAT

-355 RRAGTFSPG
+355 RRAGTFPRE
-364 TPEPLA
+364 TAQPEAL
-370 PRKPSPRPRPVA
+370 RKPSPRPRPVV

-395 RRVPGSIRAAA
+395 RRVPGSIRGAA

-411 PPPPA
+411 PPPSPPEG
-416 ADTAGHEQ
+416 DPAGHER

-433 DGEQAALAE
+433 DGEQAARAE
-442 HRTRQDET
+442 NRTRQDET
-450 PGGTAS
+450 PGGTAR

>member
-1 MASRAREL
+1 MASRAREI

-28 TAPPKHPGHAPAAGP
+28 TAPPKHPGYAPAAGP

-51 EPVAAPSGE
+51 DPVAAPSGD

-87 LEAEEEDHHRLAELY
+87 LEAGEEDHRRLAELY

-122 GQDTADDAARA
+122 GQDTADDAARS

-139 MRAAMSS
+139 MREAMSS

-221 DLNAR
+221 ELNAR

-236 SARHMGLAVVAR
+236 AARHMGLAVVAR
-248 LAARHGVTVRLD
+248 LAARHDVTVRLD

-279 EHAEHAWSGTRTVF
+279 ELAEHAWSGTRTVTIEPVKA
-293 GAGVRVA
+293 GA
-300 EPPARGGAPD
+300 
-310 DTVFGAGGRVA
+310 
-321 EPPARGG
+321 
-328 APDGAV
+328 
-334 TAEPATAGNGREPAT
+334 GREPAT

-355 RRAGTFSPG
+355 RRAGTLPRD
-364 TPEPLA
+364 TPEAPETPA
-370 PRKPSPRPRPVA
+370 PRRPSPRPRPV

-395 RRVPGSIRAAA
+395 RRVPGSIRGAA

-411 PPPPA
+411 PPPAQDTA
-416 ADTAGHEQ
+416 AAGHEQ

-442 HRTRQDET
+442 NRTRQDET
-450 PGGTAS
+450 PGGTAR

>member
-28 TAPPKHPGHAPAAGP
+28 TAPPKHPGYAPPAGP

-51 EPVAAPSGE
+51 EPVAEPSGEGE

-87 LEAEEEDHHRLAELY
+87 LEAGEEDHHRLAELY

-139 MRAAMSS
+139 MREAMSS

-206 RIEDEGIGIPADRIG
+206 RIEDEGIGIPADRVG

-236 SARHMGLAVVAR
+236 AARHMGLAVVAR

-266 TVATVLLPTGIVT
+266 TVATVLLPTGVVT
-279 EHAEHAWSGTRTVF
+279 ELAEHAWSGTRTVF
-293 GAGVRVA
+293 GPGVRGV
-300 EPPARGGAPD
+300 EPSTPGGA
-310 DTVFGAGGRVA
+310 A
-321 EPPARGG
+321 EGDVP
-328 APDGAV
+328 
-334 TAEPATAGNGREPAT
+334 AEPAEGGAGREPAT

-355 RRAGTFSPG
+355 RRAGTFSRE
-364 TPEPLA
+364 TPEP
-370 PRKPSPRPRPVA
+370 PRKPSPRPRPITA
-382 EGTVGGTTANGLP
+382 GTVGGITANGLP
-395 RRVPGSIRAAA
+395 RRVPGSIRGAA

-411 PPPPA
+411 PPPPPA
-416 ADTAGHEQ
+416 GDTTASGHER

-442 HRTRQDET
+442 NRSRQDET
-450 PGGTAS
+450 PGGTAR